1 MNRKMPVPKVDIPKI
16 NMNETM
22 KVSFDEKSEVK
33 GKRIEQ
39 WTFINHNVL
48 KYNWKL
54 FFCDVYFS

>member
-39 WTFINHNVL
+39 WTFINHNV
-48 KYNWKL
+48 
-54 FFCDVYFS
+54 